1 MREIAKSGKYN
12 VDVVIK
18 VNDGDTKNKLSATE
32 KYAER
37 TERKLR
43 TLGRI
48 KANPSVKVN
57 DRASSV
63 VNRINNRMRSIKRS
77 VSSTIKANDRAS
89 SVINRVKTRMASITN
104 KPKDLILNAKDKVS
118 DVVGKVKAKMQN
130 LKAETIVKITGKAEQ
145 AMSTISRTQSKL
157 KEFVGRKYQATVS
170 LIDNASNALSGLDGK
185 ITSFTSGAT
194 RKFVA
199 MAAAAATAIG
209 GIGVGSAVTGFASFE
224 QSMKNTQA
232 VSSATQREFETLTKK
247 ARYMGA
253 TTVFTAKESADAF
266 YYMGMA
272 GWKTKDMM
280 EGITGVLSLAS
291 AGQTDLALT
300 SDIVTDGLTALGLTA
315 KDTSMFVDTM
325 AATVTNS
332 NTDITMMGETFKYV
346 GSMGGALGVSM
357 KDLSLATGLM
367 ASASVKGSMAGT
379 ALRGGLV
386 RLINPPKEAANA
398 LSKYGIE
405 ISKTKDGNL
414 DLSKTIGT
422 LREKLGGLDGV
433 TKSQA
438 ISAIFGRTAMAGWAA
453 VVNASEADFQKLSK
467 AIDES
472 EGAAKRIADM
482 KLDTISGQW
491 ELLKSAID
499 EVRIS
504 VGQKLGPITRGFIE
518 NLTAKMPQIGDAIVS
533 VVEKFV
539 NNFDRI
545 KATLQVLTPIIAM
558 VIGAMMLF
566 KAGFGIMMLVVN
578 LSKLATALN
587 LAGISALFAQAS
599 IFLIPVAIAA
609 VIVMFAGLA
618 LAISNNKQVLLDLQN
633 KFGGFGTFAGGVLE
647 HIGGLIK
654 ITFGNLFKIIGGIGK
669 AMGIIFSNKS
679 VAEKLSALKALFK
692 ETVADIK
699 TSTKE
704 AWSDIGMSTTKAME
718 LLRSSSKKELTGVNK
733 VLTTALE
740 QTSNVAAKKSGEISK
755 ALSGSLKGIDGR
767 QLDILK
773 GLNKEMTIMLS
784 GVNVTDTPGQ
794 MADKIKNNLDDA
806 FKAGKISAEDYKNS
820 IVEVMNFIEKNCKDS
835 SNNIRQSLTDSF
847 NAFKDGMNTG
857 GMGDAVTGMLN
868 SIKEGGEEMQAT
880 LKGLGGDFGKV
891 FEGVNFSS
899 PIEEQKKKVI
909 ENLKGLGLEGQ
920 EAIDFV
926 RKLFNSAAEG
936 FDLGGMKEKLSSVFN
951 SFKDGMSSGGMSEAI
966 SGMVKSISL
975 GGEQIQKQ
983 LSLMGGDMTKV
994 LKDVDFKAPLDQQ
1007 SAQIM
1012 QNFKEL
1018 GLNGEQAINLMRE
1031 QMSKAANQLNDV
1043 GLKES
1048 LSNAL
1053 NAFGDGAGKGGIDQA
1068 INGMLNSLKAGGE
1081 QVQSTVQSMGGN
1093 ISKAFEGVDF
1103 SSSIETQ
1110 KGKILSNLQALGL
1123 EGPAAIEF
1131 MKAALTAAAEGT
1143 PEAVAGAVEPT
1154 ADAVNGALSNV
1165 PQSAADGVQGM
1176 PETVA
1181 EVMNNGSGVVEESGM
1196 NLGQNAVNGVAEGIN
1211 IGLPGVQTSADAI
1224 TNATA
1229 KGAANA
1235 VNGSNA
1241 EWSNLGTG
1249 VDQGFN
1255 QATSAVQQGA
1265 TNMYNGAKTSFSM
1278 LAQIGRE
1285 AGSNLYNGM
1294 STSLNMLGSNVRTA
1308 ATSAYLGASTS
1319 FNQLAQVGRQAGS
1332 SLYNGVTTSMNML
1345 SSNVKSAAS
1354 SMYVGARTSFTSLKT
1369 SAVSSVTSMCS
1380 TITSKWQAM
1389 KAVVSAPITASFS
1402 VTTTQT
1408 TVKKTVNESSGG
1420 LWPFAK
1426 HAEGGIVNKT
1436 HVGMV
1441 GEAGPEAIIP
1451 LSNARRSRGLALWKE
1466 TGERLGVNVSDK
1478 TSNNTV
1484 TRVSNNKVV
1493 KFEPR
1498 HRFEN
1503 REAQQELPRYQ
1514 QATPNNVTNNKGDTY
1529 NIETNITVNKEKT
1542 DKEAIIQ
1549 EALVRTEKGLREALE
1564 EIS

>member
-1 MREIAKSGKYN
+1 MRRIAKSGKYN

-32 KYAER
+32 KYAKQ
-37 TERKLR
+37 TENRLKALN
-43 TLGRI
+43 RI
-48 KANPSVKVN
+48 KASPSVRVN
-57 DRASSV
+57 DKASSV
-63 VNRINNRMRSIKRS
+63 VNRINSRIRSIKRS
-77 VSSTIKANDRAS
+77 VSSTIRANDRAS
-89 SVINRVKTRMASITN
+89 TVINRVKSRMSSIAN
-104 KPKDLILNAKDKVS
+104 KPKDLILSAKDKVS
-118 DVVGKVKAKMQN
+118 DVVGRVKAKIQN

-157 KEFVGRKYQATVS
+157 KEFVGRKYQATVT
-170 LIDNASNALSGLDGK
+170 LIDNASNALAGLDGK

-209 GIGVGSAVTGFASFE
+209 GIGVGSAVKGFADFE
-224 QSMKNTQA
+224 QSMKNVQA
-232 VSSATQREFETLTKK
+232 VSGATQQEFQQLTTK
-247 ARYMGA
+247 ARYMGK
-253 TTVFTAKESADAF
+253 TTKFTAKESADAF

-272 GWKTKDMM
+272 GWKSKEMLSAIPD
-280 EGITGVLSLAS
+280 VLNLAS

-315 KDTSMFVDTM
+315 KDTGMFVDTM

-367 ASASVKGSMAGT
+367 ASAAVKGSMAGT

-386 RLINPPKEAANA
+386 RLIDPPAEAAST
-398 LSKYGIE
+398 LKKYGIE

-414 DLSKTIGT
+414 DLAKTIGT
-422 LREKLGGLDGV
+422 LREKLGSLDGV

-438 ISAIFGRTAMAGWAA
+438 LSAILGKNALSGWSA
-453 VVNASEADFQKLSK
+453 VVNASEEEFQKLAK
-467 AIDES
+467 AIEES
-472 EGAAKRIADM
+472 EGAAKRMADM

-491 ELLKSAID
+491 EILKSAID
-499 EVRIS
+499 DVRIS
-504 VGQKLGPITRGFIE
+504 VGDRLGPLTRGFIE

-545 KATLQVLTPIIAM
+545 KASFQLLLPVIGI

-599 IFLIPVAIAA
+599 IFLIPIAIAA

-618 LAISNNKQVLLDLQN
+618 LAISDNKQALLDLQN
-633 KFGGFGTFAGGVLE
+633 KFGIFGMVVGNIMETVGGM
-647 HIGGLIK
+647 IK
-654 ITFGNLFKIIGGIGK
+654 LVFGSALKIIGGVAEAI
-669 AMGIIFSNKS
+669 GIIFSKKS
-679 VAEKLSALKALFK
+679 GAEKLSALKSLWI
-692 ETVADIK
+692 ETFADIK
-699 TSTKE
+699 AS
-704 AWSDIGMSTTKAME
+704 GKA
-718 LLRSSSKKELTGVNK
+718 
-733 VLTTALE
+733 
-740 QTSNVAAKKSGEISK
+740 
-755 ALSGSLKGIDGR
+755 ALSDMGAETTMGVEYIRKTSANKLQGVKNAFSVALDQTANIAGQKSKQAADAIAKGLKGIDDEGLR
-767 QLDILK
+767 AMR
-773 GLNKEMTIMLS
+773 GLNDQMAIILS
-784 GVNVTDTPGQ
+784 GVTADMDIKTKT
-794 MADKIKNNLDDA
+794 DKIARNLSDA
-806 FKAGKISAEDYKNS
+806 FKAGKISAEEYKNG
-820 IVEVMNFIEKNCKDS
+820 IIETMNFIEQNCANS
-835 SNNIRQSLTDSF
+835 TGNIKQSLSDSF

-857 GMGDAVTGMLN
+857 GVGDAVTGMLN
-868 SIKEGGEEMQAT
+868 SVKEGGEEMQAV
-880 LKGLGGDFGKV
+880 LQGLGGDFGKV

-899 PIEEQKKKVI
+899 PIEDQKKKVI
-909 ENLKGLGLEGQ
+909 ENLKSLGLEGQ
-920 EAIDFV
+920 EAINFV
-926 RKLFNSAAEG
+926 RRLFNSAAEG
-936 FDLGGMKEKLSSVFN
+936 IDLGGMKEKLSSVFN
-951 SFKDGMSSGGMSEAI
+951 SFKEGMNSGGMSEAI
-966 SGMVKSISL
+966 GGMVNSISL

-983 LSLMGGDMTKV
+983 LSLMGGDMAKV

-1031 QMSKAANQLNDV
+1031 QITKAANQLNDV
-1043 GLKES
+1043 GLKDS

-1081 QVQSTVQSMGGN
+1081 QAQLTVQSMGGN

-1143 PEAVAGAVEPT
+1143 PEAVA
-1154 ADAVNGALSNV
+1154 
-1165 PQSAADGVQGM
+1165 
-1176 PETVA
+1176 
-1181 EVMNNGSGVVEESGM
+1181 EVMNNGSGVVQESGM
-1196 NLGQNAVNGVAEGIN
+1196 NLGQNAVNGVTEGIN
-1211 IGLPGVQTSADAI
+1211 IGLPGVQTSTDAI
-1224 TNATA
+1224 TNATTQ
-1229 KGAANA
+1229 GAANA

-1241 EWSNLGTG
+1241 EWSNLGSG

-1255 QATSAVQQGA
+1255 QATTAVQQGA

-1285 AGSNLYNGM
+1285 AGSSLYNGM

-1345 SSNVKSAAS
+1345 SSNVKTAAS
-1354 SMYVGARTSFTSLKT
+1354 SMYVGARTSFTALKT
-1369 SAVSSVTSMCS
+1369 SAISSVTSMCS

-1408 TVKKTVNESSGG
+1408 TVKKTVNESGGG

-1441 GEAGPEAIIP
+1441 GEAGPESIIP
-1451 LSNARRSRGLALWKE
+1451 LSSARRSRGLALWQE
-1466 TGERLGVNVSDK
+1466 TGERLGVNVNNK

-1484 TRVSNNKVV
+1484 SRVSNNNIS

-1498 HRFEN
+1498 HQFADRDMTQD
-1503 REAQQELPRYQ
+1503 RPYYQEAI
-1514 QATPNNVTNNKGDTY
+1514 PNNITNNKGNTN
-1529 NIETNITVNKEKT
+1529 NIDVNVIVNSQNT
-1542 DKEAIIQ
+1542 DNEATIQ
-1549 EALVRTEKGLREALE
+1549 ETLARVEKELREALE
-1564 EIS
+1564 DIS

>member
-1 MREIAKSGKYN
+1 MRRIAKSGKYN

-18 VNDGDTKNKLSATE
+18 VNDGDTKSKLTATE
-32 KYAER
+32 KYAKQ
-37 TERKLR
+37 TEKRLR
-43 TLGRI
+43 TLGRL
-48 KANPSVKVN
+48 KANPSVKINDNASSKINAVN
-57 DRASSV
+57 KKMKQVAKPVRAS
-63 VNRINNRMRSIKRS
+63 VNLKDNA
-77 VSSTIKANDRAS
+77 SSKANNVNQRLKAVARPRDAT
-89 SVINRVKTRMASITN
+89 I
-104 KPKDLILNAKDKVS
+104 NAKDNASSKIDSVNQKVKNAS
-118 DVVGKVKAKMQN
+118 KPVNVPLNADDKASSKLNNIVGK
-130 LKAETIVKITGKAEQ
+130 LR
-145 AMSTISRTQSKL
+145 S
-157 KEFVGRKYQATVS
+157 FVGQKYQATVS
-170 LIDNASNALSGLDGK
+170 LIDNASSAIAGLDGK

-194 RKFVA
+194 RKFIA
-199 MAAAAATAIG
+199 MATAAATAIG
-209 GIGVGSAVTGFASFE
+209 GIGFGSAITGFANFE
-224 QSMKNTQA
+224 QSMKNVQA
-232 VSSATQREFETLTKK
+232 VSGATQKEFETLTSK

-253 TTVFTAKESADAF
+253 TTKFTAKESADAF

-315 KDTSMFVDTM
+315 KDTGMFVDTM

-386 RLINPPKEAANA
+386 RLIKPPAEASKAMK
-398 LSKYGIE
+398 KYGIE

-414 DLSKTIGT
+414 DLSKTIGS

-438 ISAIFGRTAMAGWAA
+438 ISSIFGRTAMAGWAA

-467 AIDES
+467 AIEES

-504 VGQKLGPITRGFIE
+504 VGQKLGPMTRGFIE
-518 NLTAKMPQIGDAIVS
+518 NLTAKMPQIGDAIVG
-533 VVEKFV
+533 VTEKFV

-545 KATLQVLTPIIAM
+545 KAAFQVLAPAIIV
-558 VIGAMMLF
+558 VIGALMLF
-566 KAGFGIMMLVVN
+566 KMSFGILTLVNNVKA
-578 LSKLATALN
+578 LTVALGPLATALG
-587 LAGISALFAQAS
+587 LTSVSAL
-599 IFLIPVAIAA
+599 LIPIAIGIVVAAFAA
-609 VIVMFAGLA
+609 LSIS
-618 LAISNNKQVLLDLQN
+618 ISNNKTALLDLQE
-633 KFGGFGTFAGGVLE
+633 KFGLFGTAVGGILE
-647 HIGGLIK
+647 IVGG
-654 ITFGNLFKIIGGIGK
+654 TFKLVFGTIFKIIGAIGK
-669 AMGIIFSNKS
+669 AIGILLSDKS
-679 VAEKLSALKALFK
+679 WAEKGSALMSLWKGTL
-692 ETVADIK
+692 ADIK
-699 TSTKE
+699 TSNREALSDMGAATTEAVRTMKNSTGKELEGVKNAFNVALGQTANIAGHKSKE
-704 AWSDIGMSTTKAME
+704 AASAIAKGLEGLDEKS
-718 LLRSSSKKELTGVNK
+718 LTVM
-733 VLTTALE
+733 
-740 QTSNVAAKKSGEISK
+740 
-755 ALSGSLKGIDGR
+755 
-767 QLDILK
+767 K
-773 GLNKEMTIMLS
+773 GLNKSMALALS
-784 GVNVTDTPGQ
+784 GVTSNMDVKTKT
-794 MADKIKNNLDDA
+794 DKIAKNLSDA
-806 FKAGKISAEDYKNS
+806 FKAGKISAEEYKNG
-820 IVEVMNFIEKNCKDS
+820 IIETMNFIEQNCANSTENLKQKLSDA
-835 SNNIRQSLTDSF
+835 F

-857 GMGDAVTGMLN
+857 GMDDAITGMLN
-868 SIKEGGEEMQAT
+868 SINAGGVEIQSAVQ
-880 LKGLGGDFGKV
+880 GLDGKFGKV
-891 FEGVNFSS
+891 FEGIDFNS
-899 PIEEQKKKVI
+899 PIEEQKNKVI
-909 ENLKGLGLEGQ
+909 GNLKSLGLEGQ
-920 EAIDFV
+920 EAVNFA
-926 RKLFNSAAEG
+926 RELFNSAAEG
-936 FDLGGMKEKLSSVFN
+936 FNVDGLKEKISGVFD
-951 SFKDGMSSGGMSEAI
+951 SFKDGMKSGGMSEAV
-966 SGMVKSISL
+966 SEMLRSISL
-975 GGEQIQKQ
+975 GGDQLQKQ
-983 LSLMGGDMTKV
+983 LSLMGGDMAKV
-994 LKDVDFKAPLDQQ
+994 FKDVDFKAPIDQQ

-1031 QMSKAANQLNDV
+1031 QMSKAANRLNDV

-1068 INGMLNSLKAGGE
+1068 INGMLNSLKAGGD

-1093 ISKAFEGVDF
+1093 ISKTFEGVDF

-1110 KGKILSNLQALGL
+1110 KEKILSNLQALGL

-1131 MKAALTAAAEGT
+1131 MKAALTTAAEGT

-1154 ADAVNGALSNV
+1154 GAKVAEAMGNV
-1165 PQSAADGVQGM
+1165 PQSAAEGVQGT
-1176 PETVA
+1176 PEAIAAALGQGEGIVQ
-1181 EVMNNGSGVVEESGM
+1181 ESGVG
-1196 NLGQNAVNGVAEGIN
+1196 LGQNVATGVTDGLQL
-1211 IGLPGVQTSADAI
+1211 GLPGVQAKGQELA
-1224 TNATA
+1224 NATQE
-1229 KGAANA
+1229 GASNA
-1235 VNGSNA
+1235 VNSSNA
-1241 EWSNLGTG
+1241 EWSNLGSG

-1255 QATSAVQQGA
+1255 QATTAVQQGA

-1278 LAQIGRE
+1278 LAQIGLE

-1332 SLYNGVTTSMNML
+1332 NLYNGVTTSMNML

-1380 TITSKWQAM
+1380 TVTYKWQAM

-1408 TVKKTVNESSGG
+1408 TVKKTVSEGG
-1420 LWPFAK
+1420 GITK
-1426 HAEGGIVNKT
+1426 HANGGIVTRT

-1441 GEAGPEAIIP
+1441 GEAGPESIIP
-1451 LSNARRSRGLALWKE
+1451 LSSARRSRGLALWQE
-1466 TGERLGVNVSDK
+1466 TGERLGVNANK
-1478 TSNNTV
+1478 NIPNTTTS
-1484 TRVSNNKVV
+1484 RVSNSNIRYFHPRQQFANK
-1493 KFEPR
+1493 EI
-1498 HRFEN
+1498 
-1503 REAQQELPRYQ
+1503 QQEPPKYK
-1514 QATPNNVTNNKGDTY
+1514 QARPIVNASNKGNINDIDVNVT
-1529 NIETNITVNKEKT
+1529 VNAQNT
-1542 DKEAIIQ
+1542 DKEEMIQ
-1549 EALVRTEKGLREALE
+1549 ETLVRVEKELREALE
-1564 EIS
+1564 DIV

>member
-1 MREIAKSGKYN
+1 MRRIAKSGKYN

-18 VNDGDTKNKLSATE
+18 VSDGDTKSKLTATE
-32 KYAER
+32 KYAKQ
-37 TERKLR
+37 TEKRLR
-43 TLGRI
+43 TLGRL
-48 KANPSVKVN
+48 KANPSVKINDNASSKINAVN
-57 DRASSV
+57 KKMKQVAKPVRAS
-63 VNRINNRMRSIKRS
+63 VNLKDNA
-77 VSSTIKANDRAS
+77 SSKANNVNQRLKAVARPRDTT
-89 SVINRVKTRMASITN
+89 I
-104 KPKDLILNAKDKVS
+104 NAKDNASSKIDSVNQKVKNAS
-118 DVVGKVKAKMQN
+118 KPVNVPLNADDKASSKLNTIVGK
-130 LKAETIVKITGKAEQ
+130 LR
-145 AMSTISRTQSKL
+145 S
-157 KEFVGRKYQATVS
+157 FVGQKYQATVS
-170 LIDNASNALSGLDGK
+170 LIDNASNALAGLDGK

-194 RKFVA
+194 RKFIA

-209 GIGVGSAVTGFASFE
+209 GIGVGSAITGFASFE

-232 VSSATQREFETLTKK
+232 VSSATQQEFEALTKK

-253 TTVFTAKESADAF
+253 TTKFTAKESADAF

-315 KDTSMFVDTM
+315 KDTGMFVDTM

-332 NTDITMMGETFKYV
+332 NTNIEMMGETFKYV

-386 RLINPPKEAANA
+386 RLINLPPEAAKA
-398 LSKYGIE
+398 MKKYGIE

-414 DLSKTIGT
+414 DLAKTIGT

-438 ISAIFGRTAMAGWAA
+438 ISSIFGRTAMAGWAA

-518 NLTAKMPQIGDAIVS
+518 NLTAKMPQIGDAIVG

-539 NNFDRI
+539 NNFDRM
-545 KATLQVLTPIIAM
+545 KATLQFLLPAIGM

-578 LSKLATALN
+578 LSKLAAALDFVSVSAM
-587 LAGISALFAQAS
+587 LASAS
-599 IFLIPVAIAA
+599 IYLIPIAIFAVVA
-609 VIVMFAGLA
+609 MFAVLA
-618 LAISNNKQVLLDLQN
+618 VSISNNESVLLSLQE
-633 KFGGFGTFAGGVLE
+633 KFGTFGMVVGNIMETVGGM
-647 HIGGLIK
+647 IK
-654 ITFGNLFKIIGGIGK
+654 LVFGTILKIIGGVAEAI
-669 AMGIIFSNKS
+669 GIIFSGKS
-679 VAEKLSALKALFK
+679 LAEKGSALKSLWK
-692 ETVADIK
+692 GTLADIK
-699 TSTKE
+699 TSNRE
-704 AWSDIGMSTTKAME
+704 
-718 LLRSSSKKELTGVNK
+718 
-733 VLTTALE
+733 
-740 QTSNVAAKKSGEISK
+740 
-755 ALSGSLKGIDGR
+755 ALSDMGAETTMGVEYIRKTSANKLQGVKNAFSVALDQTANIAGQKSKQAADAIAKGLKGVDDEGLR
-767 QLDILK
+767 AMR
-773 GLNKEMTIMLS
+773 GLNDQMAIILS
-784 GVNVTDTPGQ
+784 GVTADMDIKMKT
-794 MADKIKNNLDDA
+794 DKISKNLSDA
-806 FKAGKISAEDYKNS
+806 FKAGKISAEEYKNG
-820 IVEVMNFIEKNCKDS
+820 IIETMNFIEQNCANS
-835 SNNIRQSLTDSF
+835 TGNIKQSLSDSF

-857 GMGDAVTGMLN
+857 GIGDAVTGMLN
-868 SIKEGGEEMQAT
+868 SVKEGGKEMQTT

-899 PIEEQKKKVI
+899 PIEDQKKKVI
-909 ENLKGLGLEGQ
+909 ENLNSLGLEGQ
-920 EAIDFV
+920 EAINFV

-936 FDLGGMKEKLSSVFN
+936 IDLGGMKEKLSSVFN
-951 SFKDGMSSGGMSEAI
+951 SFKDGMNSGGMSEAV
-966 SGMVKSISL
+966 SGMVNSISL

-1154 ADAVNGALSNV
+1154 ANSVNEVLNNV

-1176 PETVA
+1176 PEAVA
-1181 EVMNNGSGVVEESGM
+1181 EVMNNGSGVVQESGM
-1196 NLGQNAVNGVAEGIN
+1196 NLGQNAVNGVTEGIN
-1211 IGLPGVQTSADAI
+1211 IGLPGVQTSTDAI
-1224 TNATA
+1224 ANATTQ
-1229 KGAANA
+1229 GAANA

-1241 EWSNLGTG
+1241 EWSNLGSG
-1249 VDQGFN
+1249 IDQGFN
-1255 QATSAVQQGA
+1255 QATTAVQQGA
-1265 TNMYNGAKTSFSM
+1265 TNMYNGAKTSYSM

-1285 AGSNLYNGM
+1285 AGSSLYNGM
-1294 STSLNMLGSNVRTA
+1294 STSLNMLDNNVRTA

-1332 SLYNGVTTSMNML
+1332 SLYNGVSTSMNML

-1354 SMYVGARTSFTSLKT
+1354 SMYVGARTSFNALKT

-1408 TVKKTVNESSGG
+1408 TVKKTVSEGG
-1420 LWPFAK
+1420 GITK
-1426 HAEGGIVNKT
+1426 HANGGIVTRT

-1441 GEAGPEAIIP
+1441 GEAGPESIIP
-1451 LSNARRSRGLALWKE
+1451 LSSARRSRGLALWKE
-1466 TGERLGVNVSDK
+1466 TGERLGVNVSNK

-1484 TRVSNNKVV
+1484 SRVSNNNIS

-1498 HRFEN
+1498 HQFADRDVSKD
-1503 REAQQELPRYQ
+1503 RSDYKQVM
-1514 QATPNNVTNNKGDTY
+1514 PNDITNNKGNTN
-1529 NIETNITVNKEKT
+1529 NIDVNVIVNSQNT
-1542 DKEAIIQ
+1542 DNEAMIQ
-1549 EALVRTEKGLREALE
+1549 ETLARVEKELREALE
-1564 EIS
+1564 DIS